1 MFISLVLLIQ
11 PDNPVFGLKKLS
23 SSNNVK
29 INLINLAENKLI
41 VNSVDVLETGMYLKI
56 PQNNTTEEFQIIE
69 IQNNQVVLANFD
81 STRYNLLQHMP
92 DNEFVNSLKTIM
104 ARYFTI
110 ENKLYLDKIQFVGK
124 PKWNPS
130 EKDGNSQFI
139 QIPCKRKT
147 LSLLKTVL

>member
-1 MFISLVLLIQ
+1 MRMPLKPFRVLTPLKISSGGHFRPCGVSNSPTFSFQ
-11 PDNPVFGLKKLS
+11 HT
-23 SSNNVK
+23 SSNTRS
-29 INLINLAENKLI
+29 IDE
-41 VNSVDVLETGMYLKI
+41 LETGMYLKI

-110 ENKLYLDKIQFVGK
+110 ENKLYLDKIQFEEFL
-124 PKWNPS
+124 N
-130 EKDGNSQFI
+130 Q
-139 QIPCKRKT
+139 
-147 LSLLKTVL
+147 LA